1 MRELF
6 TRSEHRR
13 FFCARGRHF
22 LAYGPPGGPGS
33 SCGLDAKVC
42 FLYVECVNEYFPCYK
57 RNNSFLQPRV
67 LAPFP
72 PKVRYQTM
80 RSPGIKTVG
89 DEKSKTWRVQQH
101 IFTTNFFITICC
113 FFSLHGGIL
122 KRVFEFLIFR
132 PYFGSPK
139 RCHVFAEEQ

>member
-1 MRELF
+1 M
-6 TRSEHRR
+6 TRAAAQEGFSRVTTTTTRQISAVSCAATVRPKRR
-13 FFCARGRHF
+13 ARTFYPKRTPSILLRSRPALLG
-22 LAYGPPGGPGS
+22 LSPPGGPGS

-101 IFTTNFFITICC
+101 IFTTNFFITIC
-113 FFSLHGGIL
+113 
-122 KRVFEFLIFR
+122 
-132 PYFGSPK
+132 
-139 RCHVFAEEQ
+139 